1 MTNSQIRPTNVN
13 LEVVTVAL
21 LTGVNLLGRIYRFDF
36 PPAMGGPLGPF
47 RRTRTAWGIRSL
59 MRDTINPFEMQLPI
73 FGPPWL
79 FPEEFPTYQWT
90 AAMAGRLFGLKD
102 YVAGRLVASVVFV
115 LSGLVMY
122 LLVRNVANRRIA
134 MIGLVLYLY
143 SPYGLYWGSDISID
157 YTAMMLCMAS
167 FWAFVTYLHEPR
179 QWILCVG
186 VTLGALGALTKLP
199 TIVPWTIGLCI
210 VFASAQPTP
219 KRFAAFGL
227 VGALVVAPALL
238 WSAWAQVVKM
248 DNPHTRFMT
257 TDAMFSGYFGRLQ
270 DRVEMAPWQFLFRN
284 IFDTNVGSALVAL
297 GLVTVAVARIGRH
310 RSVVVASAITLSGP
324 AIFSAPYW
332 AHPYYPIAIMPALIF
347 ILAVGVDGLVGWIPE
362 KLTPRLRAIL
372 SGLIVASLLAL
383 AGTSSEGT
391 ELMNGLLTR
400 NRSFSLEFPEVT
412 ELTTSD
418 DLILVAG
425 GGWDPTFLYVV
436 DRRGLMLRP
445 SNEGGTRPT
454 QSEIGSR
461 YSYVYWV
468 GEPPTDAS
476 WQEYFPYP
484 IRYLALS
491 PNLFKL
497 KSGAEGT

>member
-1 MTNSQIRPTNVN
+1 MTKPRILHTDANR
-13 LEVVTVAL
+13 EVVLVAL
-21 LTGVNLLGRIYRFDF
+21 LTGINLLGRIYRFDF

-115 LSGLVMY
+115 ISGLVMY
-122 LLVRNVANRRIA
+122 LIARSVASRRIA

-157 YTAMMLCMAS
+157 YTAMVLCMAS
-167 FWAFVTYLHEPR
+167 FWAFVTYLREPR
-179 QWILCVG
+179 QWTLCLG

-199 TIVPWTIGLCI
+199 TIVPWAIGLCI
-210 VFASAQPTP
+210 VFAKARPTL
-219 KRFAAFGL
+219 KRSAAFGL

-238 WSAWAQVVKM
+238 WSAWAQVIKM

-257 TDAMFSGYFGRLQ
+257 TDAMISSYFGRLQ

-284 IFDTNVGSALVAL
+284 IFDTHVGSALVAL
-297 GLVTVAVARIGRH
+297 GLVAVALARIGHH
-310 RSVVVASAITLSGP
+310 RSVAVASAISLSGP
-324 AIFSAPYW
+324 AIFSALYW
-332 AHPYYPIAIMPALIF
+332 THPYYPIAIMPALVF
-347 ILAVGVDGLVGWIPE
+347 ILAVGVDGLVSWIPE
-362 KLTPRLRAIL
+362 ELTPRLRAVV

-400 NRSFSLEFPEVT
+400 NRSFTLEFPEVA
-412 ELTTSD
+412 EFTTPD

-425 GGWDPTFLYVV
+425 DGWDPTFLYVV

-445 SNEGGTRPT
+445 SDEGGTRPA
-454 QSEIGSR
+454 QSEIGTR

-468 GEPPTDAS
+468 GESPTDTS

-484 IRYLALS
+484 VRYLPLS
-491 PNLFKL
+491 PKLFEL
-497 KSGAEGT
+497 ESAAEDT